1 MYKLSQDIIH
11 HRPGDLPKLG
21 VQNVTSETLKNAL
34 RSQVRSEAPTSVVS
48 AISVGG
54 RAAEAPTSAALAI
67 SGDGR
72 RQSITKIQ

>member
-1 MYKLSQDIIH
+1 MHKLSQDIIN

-48 AISVGG
+48 AISGGG
-54 RAAEAPTSAALAI
+54 RAEAPTSAALAI

-72 RQSITKIQ
+72 RQSITKVQ

>member
-1 MYKLSQDIIH
+1 MYKLSQDIIN

-34 RSQVRSEAPTSVVS
+34 RSQVRSEAPTS
-48 AISVGG
+48 AISGGG
-54 RAAEAPTSAALAI
+54 RAEAPTTAALAI

>member
-1 MYKLSQDIIH
+1 MYKLSQDIIN

-34 RSQVRSEAPTSVVS
+34 RSQVRSEAPTS
-48 AISVGG
+48 AISGGG
-54 RAAEAPTSAALAI
+54 RAEAPTSATLAI

-72 RQSITKIQ
+72 RQSITKVQ